1 MVIGYCT
8 VTVYFDPLATDIDW
22 LESEVR
28 AVVRDRTHLPPHA
41 GGTIEVPVCYGG
53 DLGPDLADV
62 ATFAGTTEDEVVH
75 LHTAAHYRV
84 YVVGFIPGFPYMA
97 AVDPRLA
104 LPRRPVP
111 RTHVPAGSVALA
123 AGQTGIYPAETPG
136 GWHIIGR
143 TWVKPYDA
151 SRAEPF
157 LFRPGDRVRFYAVSR
172 GRVRSSRM
180 SSLTVV
186 RPGMLTTVQDLGRW
200 GHQDGGVPVAGP
212 MDRVLPSPR
221 QSPGWESGRSARPSR

>member
-1 MVIGYCT
+1 MPEMRIVPAGDAALLVELPARIDPDTSARVIAIADALRAQCGTALRDVVIGYCT
-8 VTVYFDPLATDIDW
+8 ATVYFDPLATDVAW

-28 AVVRDRTHLPPHA
+28 AVVGDLPELRSHA
-41 GGTIEVPVCYGG
+41 GSTIDVPVCYGG
-53 DLGPDLADV
+53 ELGPDLAEV
-62 ATFAGTTEDEVVH
+62 AAFAGASQQEVVL
-75 LHTAAHYRV
+75 LHTRDTYRV

-97 AVDPRLA
+97 AVDPRIA

-111 RTHVPAGSVALA
+111 RTHVPAGSVAIA

-157 LFRPGDRVRFYAVSR
+157 LFRPGDRVRFHAVTR
-172 GRVRSSRM
+172 EEF
-180 SSLTVV
+180 
-186 RPGMLTTVQDLGRW
+186 
-200 GHQDGGVPVAGP
+200 
-212 MDRVLPSPR
+212 DRAACP
-221 QSPGWESGRSARPSR
+221 A

>member
-1 MVIGYCT
+1 MDDVRIVPAGDAALLVEMAARIDPETSARVLAIADALRARCGSALRDVVIGYCT
-8 VTVYFDPLATDIDW
+8 ATVYFDPLATDIDW
-22 LESEVR
+22 LEAEVR

-62 ATFAGTTEDEVVH
+62 AAFAGTTEDEVVQ

-97 AVDPRLA
+97 SVDPRLA

-151 SRAEPF
+151 ARAEPF

-172 GRVRSSRM
+172 
-180 SSLTVV
+180 
-186 RPGMLTTVQDLGRW
+186 D
-200 GHQDGGVPVAGP
+200 AY
-212 MDRVLPSPR
+212 DRAACR
-221 QSPGWESGRSARPSR
+221 A